1 MSALAA
7 VCCREQGF
15 SFDESRFMPDN
26 PASDLEPFPR
36 FGILAES
43 HSQLCGHSFGSSYG
57 NGLGHGLIKQCRN
70 NPAVND
76 PPWAFPFG
84 TGNPT
89 CRGTPIGIYA
99 EFELEAAL
107 VVQTTRETSGLE
119 LDTINHWCGAS
130 GRNHPAALSTCA
142 WLATRPGERVILL
155 FESAAGDWKRASFTN
170 LDIDWDM

>member
-43 HSQLCGHSFGSSYG
+43 HSQLCGHSFASSYG
-57 NGLGHGLIKQCRN
+57 YGLGHGLIKQCRN
-70 NPAVND
+70 NPSVND

-89 CRGTPIGIYA
+89 CLGSPIGIYA
-99 EFELEAAL
+99 EFELEASGIFGS
-107 VVQTTRETSGLE
+107 TGKTHGLE
-119 LDTINHWCGAS
+119 LDAVD
-130 GRNHPAALSTCA
+130 R
-142 WLATRPGERVILL
+142 
-155 FESAAGDWKRASFTN
+155 
-170 LDIDWDM
+170 